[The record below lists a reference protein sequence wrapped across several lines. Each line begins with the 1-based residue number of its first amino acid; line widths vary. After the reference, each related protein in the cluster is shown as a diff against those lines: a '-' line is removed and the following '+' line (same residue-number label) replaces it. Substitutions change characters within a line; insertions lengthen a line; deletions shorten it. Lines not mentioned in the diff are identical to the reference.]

1 MLHLLLTS
9 SDGGTAWR
17 HLLAEGE
24 ARAGFECVGPLGLAR
39 RLGRILGLPAQP
51 AAAPDRLAAFERRL
65 ERHDDGYRSY
75 SASRK
80 HDPFG
85 VAAFLLALRD
95 RLRLACWRGGTLQ
108 GSARLE
114 DLGAIE
120 ALGEPALPPGF
131 PDVLDSLV
139 AEVERVQRLP
149 HPLAVQLS
157 APREGFSPLLRR
169 LLDALAARGV
179 AVEDVAADAPL
190 ASAETDL
197 GRVQRA
203 LVQSS
208 QGAAPPPGLEGDGTF
223 LFLEADTPVEAA
235 ELAASFSRERPLMQ
249 ASFVVAA
256 ESGALDA
263 ALLRQG
269 LPTLGLSSSSRLR
282 PHLQVLPLR
291 LALAFRPQ
299 DPFRAAELLLLPGA
313 PLPGHTRRRL
323 LDALNEMPGIGSPA
337 WKAAVAAAVADEEER
352 ARARGA
358 TEAAARTAGK
368 QLAARIS
375 TWFGGDLFDPSEGIP
390 ASKAAALCEEV
401 ARWAGSQ
408 AGAAE
413 AEEAGGNGASP
424 EDAELWTHA
433 AAVAAA
439 LQRMLVLHP
448 PAERLTQ
455 LALAQLL
462 DLAAGS
468 GSDMA
473 AFEGEAGRPAVC
485 SAPGDVLPG
494 AAEVL
499 WWGFVQDADQ
509 GPAAEVWTES
519 ERAALSA
526 AGLRLASPGEARRFE
541 AWCWRRPVLASRER
555 AVLVRWRISGA
566 DPVAPHPFADELSTR
581 LAPGALA
588 VCTLPSEGLL
598 GGSKGPWK
606 PRTQTIEPADPIV
619 PRAVWTA
626 PPETLEPAG
635 TLSATALESLLGCP
649 FRWALEHQGL
659 LRPGRGVDIPDD
671 NRLLGDFAHRIL
683 QDMVLGTGRIDVERA
698 TEDDAKRWAAR
709 AFDARVGSEA
719 APLVRRGRE
728 AELDRARTL
737 VAGAAAALVRHLQ
750 AGGWRVKAAE
760 HPVSGRFAGHAAAG
774 YVDLVLEKEGTEALL
789 DLKLSGGRRR
799 REELEKGRALQLAL
813 YASMLR
819 SSGRSHP
826 PAGYLVLD
834 DGQLL
839 TVNPGA
845 FPGATVIEGLSAH
858 ETLKG
863 AEEGFAYWKKV
874 LSKGL
879 LPIPSED
886 LAWEDEVVAA
896 AGDLP
901 DGDGPARREPAC
913 LFCRFGA
920 LCHASIGEER
930 PP

>member
-1 MLHLLLTS
+1 MLHLLLTP

-65 ERHDDGYRSY
+65 ERHDDGHRSY

-80 HDPFG
+80 NDAFG

-95 RLRLACWRGGTLQ
+95 RLRLAGWRGGALQ
-108 GSARLE
+108 GSTRLE

-120 ALGEPALPPGF
+120 ALGEPALPPGL
-131 PDVLDSLV
+131 PDVFDALV
-139 AEVERVQRLP
+139 TEVERIRCLS
-149 HPLAVQLS
+149 HPLAVRLS
-157 APREGFSPLLRR
+157 APREGFSPLLLRF
-169 LLDALAARGV
+169 LDALAAAGV

-190 ASAETDL
+190 ASAKTDL

-203 LVQSS
+203 LMG
-208 QGAAPPPGLEGDGTF
+208 GAAPPPVLEGDGTF
-223 LFLEADTPVEAA
+223 LLLEADTPIEAA
-235 ELAASFSRERPLMQ
+235 ELAASFARERPLGQ
-249 ASFVVAA
+249 ATVVVAA
-256 ESGALDA
+256 EPGALDA
-263 ALLRQG
+263 ALQRQG
-269 LPTLGLSSSSRLR
+269 LPTLGLSAPSRLR

-291 LALAFRPQ
+291 LVLAFRPQ
-299 DPFRAAELLLLPGA
+299 DPFRAAELLLLPNA
-313 PLPGHTRRRL
+313 PLPGYTRRRL
-323 LDALNEMPGIGSPA
+323 LDALNQMPGIGGPA
-337 WKAAVAAAVADEEER
+337 WTEALAASVEDEEER

-358 TEAAARTAGK
+358 GEAGARAAGR
-368 QLAARIS
+368 QLAARIDA
-375 TWFGGDLFDPSEGIP
+375 WFGGDLFDPSEGIP
-390 ASKAAALCEEV
+390 AAKAAALCERV
-401 ARWAGSQ
+401 ARWAVSQ

-413 AEEAGGNGASP
+413 EAGANGTSP
-424 EDAELWTHA
+424 EDTGLWVHA
-433 AAVAAA
+433 AAVAGT
-439 LQRMLVLHP
+439 LQRMLAAHP
-448 PAERLTQ
+448 PTARLTQ
-455 LALAQLL
+455 LALAQLH

-468 GSDMA
+468 GSDLA

-485 SAPGDVLPG
+485 RAPGDVLPG
-494 AAEVL
+494 PAEVL
-499 WWGFVQDADQ
+499 WWGFVQHADP
-509 GPAAEVWTES
+509 GPAPEVWTES
-519 ERAALSA
+519 ERASLSV
-526 AGLRLASPGEARRFE
+526 AGLRLPSSGDARRLE
-541 AWCWRRPVLASRER
+541 AWCWRRPILASRER

-566 DPVAPHPFADELSTR
+566 DPVAAHPFADELSTR
-581 LAPGALA
+581 LAAGALA
-588 VCTLPSEGLL
+588 ACTFASEGLL
-598 GGSKGPWK
+598 AGSTGPWEV
-606 PRTQTIEPADPIV
+606 RTDTIEPADPIV
-619 PRAVWTA
+619 PRAVWKA
-626 PPETLEPAG
+626 PPETLAPEG

-659 LRPGRGVDIPDD
+659 LRPGRAMDIPDD
-671 NRLLGDFAHRIL
+671 NRLLGDLAHRIL
-683 QDMVLGTGRIDVERA
+683 QDMLLGGERIDVEKA
-698 TEDDAKRWAAR
+698 TEDGAKRWAAR
-709 AFDARVGSEA
+709 SFDARVESEA

-750 AGGWRVKAAE
+750 AGGWKVKAAE
-760 HPVSGRFAGHAAAG
+760 HPVFGRFAGHDVAG

-789 DLKLSGGRRR
+789 DLKLSGGRHR

-819 SSGRSHP
+819 SSGRPHP

-845 FPGATVIEGLSAH
+845 FPGAAVIEGPSAH

-879 LPIPSED
+879 VPIPSEE
-886 LAWEDEVVAA
+886 LAWEGAVVEA

-901 DGDGPARREPAC
+901 DEESPARREPAC

-920 LCHASIGEER
+920 LCHAGVGEER
-930 PP
+930 TP

>member
-1 MLHLLLTS
+1 MLHLLLTP

-17 HLLAEGE
+17 HLLADGE

-51 AAAPDRLAAFERRL
+51 ASAPDRLAAFDRRL
-65 ERHDDGYRSY
+65 ERHDDGHRSY

-80 HDPFG
+80 NDPFG

-95 RLRLACWRGGTLQ
+95 RLRLAGWRAGTLQ

-131 PDVLDSLV
+131 PDVIDALV
-139 AEVERVQRLP
+139 TEVERIRRLP
-149 HPLAVQLS
+149 HPLAVHLS
-157 APREGFSPLLRR
+157 APREGFSPLLLR
-169 LLDALAARGV
+169 LLDALAAAGV

-190 ASAETDL
+190 ASAKTDL
-197 GRVQRA
+197 GRLQRA
-203 LVQSS
+203 LID
-208 QGAAPPPGLEGDGTF
+208 GAAPPPVLEGDGTF
-223 LFLEADTPVEAA
+223 LLLEADTPVEAA
-235 ELAASFSRERPLMQ
+235 ELAASFARERPLGQ
-249 ASFVVAA
+249 ATFVVAD
-256 ESGALDA
+256 EPGALDA

-313 PLPGHTRRRL
+313 PLPGYTRRRL

-337 WKAAVAAAVADEEER
+337 WNEAVAASVGDEEER

-358 TEAAARTAGK
+358 TEAGARAAGK
-368 QLAARIS
+368 QLAGRIG
-375 TWFGGDLFDPSEGIP
+375 TWFGGELFDPSEGIP
-390 ASKAAALCEEV
+390 AAKAAAVCEMV
-401 ARWAGSQ
+401 ARWARSQ
-408 AGAAE
+408 AGAADE
-413 AEEAGGNGASP
+413 VGGKGASP
-424 EDAELWTHA
+424 EDAELWGHA
-433 AAVAAA
+433 AAVAAT
-439 LQRMLVLHP
+439 LQRMLAAHP
-448 PAERLTQ
+448 PAKRLSQ
-455 LALAQLL
+455 LALAQLH
-462 DLAAGS
+462 DLAVGS
-468 GSDMA
+468 GSDLA

-485 SAPGDVLPG
+485 RAPGDVLPG

-499 WWGFVQDADQ
+499 WWGFVQDADP
-509 GPAAEVWTES
+509 GPAPEVWTET

-581 LAPGALA
+581 LAAGALA
-588 VCTLPSEGLL
+588 ACTFTSEGLL
-598 GGSKGPWK
+598 EGSRGPWK

-619 PRAVWTA
+619 PRAVWNA
-626 PPETLEPAG
+626 PAETLAPAG
-635 TLSATALESLLGCP
+635 NLSATALESLLGCP
-649 FRWALEHQGL
+649 FKWALEHQGL
-659 LRPGRGVDIPDD
+659 LAPGRGVDIPEG

-683 QDMVLGTGRIDVERA
+683 QDMVLGTERIDVERT
-698 TEDDAKRWAAR
+698 TEDEAKRWAAR
-709 AFDARVGSEA
+709 SFDARVGSEA

-750 AGGWRVKAAE
+750 AGSWKVKAAE
-760 HPVSGRFAGHAAAG
+760 HPVSGRFAGHAVAG
-774 YVDLVLEKEGTEALL
+774 FVDLVLEKEGTEALL

-819 SSGRSHP
+819 SSGRPHP

-845 FPGATVIEGLSAH
+845 FPGAAVIEGPSTQ

-874 LSKGL
+874 FSKGL

-886 LAWEDEVVAA
+886 LAWEDAIVEA
-896 AGDLP
+896 AGELP
-901 DGDGPARREPAC
+901 DEESPARREPAC

-920 LCHASIGEER
+920 LCHASVAEER
-930 PP
+930 AP

>member
-1 MLHLLLTS
+1 MLHLLLTP

-65 ERHDDGYRSY
+65 ERHDDGHRSY

-80 HDPFG
+80 NDPFG

-95 RLRLACWRGGTLQ
+95 RLRLAGWRGGTLQ
-108 GSARLE
+108 GSPRLE

-120 ALGEPALPPGF
+120 ALGEPGLPPGF
-131 PDVLDSLV
+131 PDVLDALV
-139 AEVERVQRLP
+139 TEVERIRRLP
-149 HPLAVQLS
+149 HPLVVRLS
-157 APREGFSPLLRR
+157 APREGFSPLLLR
-169 LLDALAARGV
+169 LLDALAAAGV

-190 ASAETDL
+190 ASAKTDL
-197 GRVQRA
+197 GLVQRA
-203 LVQSS
+203 LVQGS
-208 QGAAPPPGLEGDGTF
+208 QGATPPPVLEGDGTF
-223 LFLEADTPVEAA
+223 LLLEADTPLETA
-235 ELAASFSRERPLMQ
+235 ELAASFARERPLGQ
-249 ASFVVAA
+249 ATFVVAA

-313 PLPGHTRRRL
+313 PLPSHARRRL

-337 WKAAVAAAVADEEER
+337 WSEAVVASVGDEEER

-358 TEAAARTAGK
+358 TEAGARAAGK
-368 QLAARIS
+368 QLAGRID

-390 ASKAAALCEEV
+390 AAKAAALCEMV

-408 AGAAE
+408 AGAADE
-413 AEEAGGNGASP
+413 ASGNGASP
-424 EDAELWTHA
+424 EDAELWAHG
-433 AAVAAA
+433 AAVAAT
-439 LQRMLVLHP
+439 LQRMLVALP
-448 PAERLTQ
+448 PDRRLTQ
-455 LALAQLL
+455 LALALL
-462 DLAAGS
+462 HDLAVGGGS
-468 GSDMA
+468 NVA

-485 SAPGDVLPG
+485 RAPADVLPG

-499 WWGFVQDADQ
+499 WWGFVPDAEP
-509 GPAAEVWTES
+509 GPAPEVWTEA

-581 LAPGALA
+581 LAAGALA
-588 VCTLPSEGLL
+588 ACTFTSEGLL
-598 GGSKGPWK
+598 AGSRGPWK
-606 PRTQTIEPADPIV
+606 PRTQTIQPADPIV
-619 PRAVWTA
+619 PRAVWNA
-626 PPETLEPAG
+626 PPETLAPAG
-635 TLSATALESLLGCP
+635 DLSATALESLLGCP
-649 FRWALEHQGL
+649 FKWALEHQGL
-659 LRPGRGVDIPDD
+659 LGPGRGVDIPDG
-671 NRLLGDFAHRIL
+671 NRLLGDFAHRVL
-683 QDMVLGTGRIDVERA
+683 QDMVLGTERIDVERA
-698 TEDDAKRWAAR
+698 TEDEAKRWAAR
-709 AFDARVGSEA
+709 SFDTRVGSEA

-728 AELDRARTL
+728 AELDRGRTL
-737 VAGAAAALVRHLQ
+737 VAGAAAALIRHLQ
-750 AGGWRVKAAE
+750 AGGWKVKAAE
-760 HPVSGRFAGHAAAG
+760 YPVSGRFAGHAVAG

-789 DLKLSGGRRR
+789 DLKLSGGRHR
-799 REELEKGRALQLAL
+799 REDLEKGRALQLAL

-819 SSGRSHP
+819 SSGRPHP

-845 FPGATVIEGLSAH
+845 FPGAAVIEGPSAV

-879 LPIPSED
+879 LPVPSED
-886 LAWEDEVVAA
+886 LAWEDAIVEA
-896 AGDLP
+896 AGELP
-901 DGDGPARREPAC
+901 DEEGPARREPAC

-920 LCHASIGEER
+920 LCHASVGEER
-930 PP
+930 TP

>member
-1 MLHLLLTS
+1 MLHLLLTP

-17 HLLAEGE
+17 HLLTDGE

-51 AAAPDRLAAFERRL
+51 APAPDRLAAFERRL
-65 ERHDDGYRSY
+65 ERHDDGRRSY

-80 HDPFG
+80 NDPFG

-95 RLRLACWRGGTLQ
+95 RLRLAGWRGGTLQ
-108 GSARLE
+108 GGARLE

-131 PDVLDSLV
+131 PDVLDALV
-139 AEVERVQRLP
+139 AEVERIRRLP
-149 HPLAVQLS
+149 HAVTVRLS
-157 APREGFSPLLRR
+157 APREGFPPLLLR
-169 LLDALAARGV
+169 LLDALAAAGV
-179 AVEDVAADAPL
+179 AVEDAAADAPL
-190 ASAETDL
+190 ASAKTDL
-197 GRVQRA
+197 GLVQRA
-203 LVQSS
+203 LLDS
-208 QGAAPPPGLEGDGTF
+208 AAPPPVLEGDGTF
-223 LFLEADTPVEAA
+223 LILEADTPVEAA
-235 ELAASFSRERPLMQ
+235 ELAASFARERPLGQ
-249 ASFVVAA
+249 ATFVVAA

-263 ALLRQG
+263 ALSRQG
-269 LPTLGLSSSSRLR
+269 IPTLGLSSSSRLR
-282 PHLQVLPLR
+282 PHLQILPLR

-323 LDALNEMPGIGSPA
+323 LDALNAMPGIGSPA
-337 WKAAVAAAVADEEER
+337 WSEAVAASVGEEER
-352 ARARGA
+352 ARALGA
-358 TEAAARTAGK
+358 TEAGARTAGK
-368 QLAARIS
+368 QLAARIG

-390 ASKAAALCEEV
+390 AAKAAALCEMV

-413 AEEAGGNGASP
+413 EVGGNGASP
-424 EDAELWTHA
+424 EDAGLWAHA
-433 AAVAAA
+433 AGVAAT
-439 LQRMLVLHP
+439 LQRMLVAHP
-448 PAERLTQ
+448 PDSRLTQ
-455 LALAQLL
+455 LALAQLH

-468 GSDMA
+468 GSDVA

-485 SAPGDVLPG
+485 RAPADVLPG

-499 WWGFVQDADQ
+499 WWGFVHDADP
-509 GPAAEVWTES
+509 GPAPEVWTET
-519 ERAALSA
+519 ERAELSA
-526 AGLRLASPGEARRFE
+526 AGLRLSDPGEARRFE

-588 VCTLPSEGLL
+588 ACTFTSEGLL
-598 GGSKGPWK
+598 AGSRAPWK
-606 PRTQTIEPADPIV
+606 PHTETLEPAAPIV
-619 PRAVWTA
+619 PRAVWNA
-626 PPETLEPAG
+626 PPETLAPAG
-635 TLSATALESLLGCP
+635 NLSATALESLLGCP

-659 LRPGRGVDIPDD
+659 LRPGRGVDIPDG
-671 NRLLGDFAHRIL
+671 NRLLGDLAHRIL
-683 QDMVLGTGRIDVERA
+683 QDMVLGTERIDVERA
-698 TEDDAKRWAAR
+698 TEDEAKRWAAR
-709 AFDARVGSEA
+709 SFDARAGSEA

-728 AELDRARTL
+728 AELERARTL
-737 VAGAAAALVRHLQ
+737 VSGAGAALVRHLQ
-750 AGGWRVKAAE
+750 AGGWKVKAAE
-760 HPVSGRFAGHAAAG
+760 HPVTGRFAGHDVAG

-789 DLKLSGGRRR
+789 DLKLSGGRHR

-819 SSGRSHP
+819 SSGRPHP

-839 TVNPGA
+839 TVSPGA
-845 FPGATVIEGLSAH
+845 FPGAAVIEGPSAQ

-886 LAWEDEVVAA
+886 LAWEDTIVEA
-896 AGDLP
+896 AGDPP
-901 DGDGPARREPAC
+901 DEESPARREPAC

-920 LCHASIGEER
+920 LCHAAVGEER
-930 PP
+930 AP